1 MLKGMR
7 FVATHN
13 VTVDDVVRAAQL
25 GVRRVDLLLSIFVV
39 VVLIGIL
46 SQVFY
51 SFTLYVVAVVNSPAQ
66 LIELLRFESGGIGI
80 AMLSWLSIIV
90 ALSLPVFLFYALRS
104 LAETLFPAWRVR
116 RLTKNSDMIGPTT
129 YIVDNDGVR
138 SIKQGGADVFL
149 PWTALDAVRCDAE
162 VAVLMRS
169 TQVMFFV
176 PLAAFGDQRE
186 AVLAQIRSCIS
197 VSGGSQTQ
205 RS

>member
-1 MLKGMR
+1 MQ

-13 VTVDDVVRAAQL
+13 VTVDDVVRAARL
-25 GVRRVDLLLSIFVV
+25 GVRRVDFLLSILVV

-46 SQVFY
+46 SQVLY
-51 SFTLYVVAVVNSPAQ
+51 SFTLYLGAVVNSPAR
-66 LIELLRFESGGIGI
+66 LIDLLRFESGGIGI
-80 AMLSWLSIIV
+80 AVLSWLSIIV

-104 LAETLFPAWRVR
+104 LAETFFPAWRVR

-129 YIVDNDGVR
+129 YTVDDDGVR
-138 SIKQGGADVFL
+138 SVKQGGADVFL

-169 TQVMFFV
+169 TRIMLFV
-176 PLAAFGDQRE
+176 PLVAFGHQRE

-197 VSGGSQTQ
+197 GSGGNRTQT
-205 RS
+205 S